1 MCVFMCMCVY
11 RHRFAYLRPP
21 SYISQHESNWQIK
34 ITAKKKKSVGFA
46 DPFKLCDRHCQA
58 PTALVRPLQHW
69 WGQKGHPPSDPLA
82 SLFFMNTTY
91 PHTPSATL
99 AVLLCPTDSICSF
112 SIQDYLRPTGTTL
125 LTGAEGQKYISPGQ
139 AAFNCWLLGNGSM
152 KVQFSCLGLGWLW
165 AITYTPEIPCK
176 IRLMLPF
183 ARLCLHQTFVWLLP
197 LSPSISLVPT
207 EAPWKQALP

>member
-21 SYISQHESNWQIK
+21 SYISQHESNWQTK
-34 ITAKKKKSVGFA
+34 ITAKKKSQLASRIPLSYVI
-46 DPFKLCDRHCQA
+46 DI
-58 PTALVRPLQHW
+58 VRPLQHW

-82 SLFFMNTTY
+82 SLFFLNTTY

-99 AVLLCPTDSICSF
+99 AVLLCPTESVCSF

-125 LTGAEGQKYISPGQ
+125 LTGTEGQKYISPGQ
-139 AAFNCWLLGNGSM
+139 AAFNCWLLSNGGM
-152 KVQFSCLGLGWLW
+152 KVQLSCLGLGWLW
-165 AITYTPEIPCK
+165 AITYTPEISCK

-183 ARLCLHQTFVWLLP
+183 ARLCLHRTFVWLLP